1 MDSVFLSLLI
11 LMAVIWV
18 VAVSLRRLGLPT
30 IMGELVGG
38 VIVGPAVL
46 GWVEPSEVIE
56 VLAQMGIFFLMLHA
70 GIETNPREF
79 ISAIRESWGVS
90 IVGAIAPFAAGTF
103 VGLAF
108 GLSMAA
114 AIFVGLTMTAT
125 AVVITI
131 KVLQELGF
139 QNTHFARIIVASCV
153 IDDLITLVL
162 FSMLLGLLRG
172 EALDVGEMLL
182 TAAKAGLFFG
192 VSFLI
197 GFYCYPWLKHP
208 FRHPEGKGFTFI
220 LVLALGAGIFAE
232 SIGLHIIIGA
242 YVAGLFFELEVADPK
257 LIKLVKDRVYAIAYS
272 FLGPIFFISLGFHI
286 TFDVITGPGLW
297 FVLALT
303 LAIIVSQIASSGGMA
318 RPLGL
323 SWSESLSVGV
333 GHCARAEMAFI
344 LAALGLSMGTIDENV
359 FSVLIFTAFLL
370 NLFTPAALK
379 GCAILLKRDGIEPGW
394 SQKEK

>member
-1 MDSVFLSLLI
+1 MESIFLSLLI

-46 GWVEPSEVIE
+46 GWVQPSEVIE
-56 VLAQMGIFFLMLHA
+56 VLAHMGIFFLMLHA

-79 ISAIRESWGVS
+79 LSAMRESWGVS
-90 IVGAIAPFAAGTF
+90 IVGAIAPFAAAMG
-103 VGLAF
+103 VGLLF
-108 GLSMAA
+108 GLSMTAS
-114 AIFVGLTMTAT
+114 IFVGLTMTAT

-131 KVLQELGF
+131 KALQELGL
-139 QNTHFARIIVASCV
+139 QKTHFARIIVASCV
-153 IDDLITLVL
+153 IDDLITLVV
-162 FSMLLGLLRG
+162 FSMLLGVLRG
-172 EALDVGEMLL
+172 EDLNGADMLL
-182 TAAKAGLFFG
+182 TMAKAGLFF
-192 VSFLI
+192 VVAFLV

-208 FRHPEGKGFTFI
+208 FRNPEGKGFTFI
-220 LVLALGAGIFAE
+220 LVLALGMGLFAE
-232 SIGLHIIIGA
+232 AIGLHIIIGA

-257 LIKLVKDRVYAIAYS
+257 LIQLVKDRVYAIAYS

-286 TFDVITGPGLW
+286 NFDVILGPGLW

-303 LAIIVSQIASSGGMA
+303 LAVIVSQILSSGGMA

-323 SWSESLSVGV
+323 SWAESLSVGV

-344 LAALGLSMGTIDENV
+344 LAALGLSMGTIDENI
-359 FSVLIFTAFLL
+359 FSALIFTAFLL
-370 NLFTPAALK
+370 NLFTPAGLK
-379 GCAILLKRDGIEPGW
+379 GCALLIKGGDGMPN
-394 SQKEK
+394 KTN